1 MVANILVDF
10 FQILGS
16 VSLMILAIISMGS
29 LLVLLKIG
37 KWIKS
42 FRNLTIGQIWKR
54 FKRRI
59 LKFKP
64 FKGGK

>member
-16 VSLMILAIISMGS
+16 VSLMILAIISMGT

-59 LKFKP
+59 VLIKEEQN
-64 FKGGK
+64 G